1 MVGELGMALLSY
13 AVFLLYH
20 LLILQVILVFVFF
33 FAIVP
38 AFISEI
44 SHISQLRIQL
54 KLNTA
59 LLSTVRVSVRPSQA

>member
-20 LLILQVILVFVFF
+20 LLILQVILVFLNFV
-33 FAIVP
+33 AIVP

-44 SHISQLRIQL
+44 SQTSHFTIKTLQVSLVFI
-54 KLNTA
+54 
-59 LLSTVRVSVRPSQA
+59 LL

>member
-44 SHISQLRIQL
+44 SHILFHI
-54 KLNTA
+54 LNFSGVICLYYVIIVA
-59 LLSTVRVSVRPSQA
+59 FIFF

>member
-33 FAIVP
+33 FAIVA
-38 AFISEI
+38 AFISETHT
-44 SHISQLRIQL
+44 SHFKFQIL
-54 KLNTA
+54 
-59 LLSTVRVSVRPSQA
+59 VSFVFIL

>member
-1 MVGELGMALLSY
+1 MVGEIGMAMLSY

-44 SHISQLRIQL
+44 SHISFHIFNFLGVFCLYYVKIV
-54 KLNTA
+54 A
-59 LLSTVRVSVRPSQA
+59 FIFF

>member
-20 LLILQVILVFVFF
+20 LIILQVILVFVFS

-38 AFISEI
+38 APV
-44 SHISQLRIQL
+44 L
-54 KLNTA
+54 K
-59 LLSTVRVSVRPSQA
+59 RE

>member
-20 LLILQVILVFVFF
+20 LLILQVILVFVLY
-33 FAIVP
+33 FAIVA

-44 SHISQLRIQL
+44 SHTSHFTFQILQ
-54 KLNTA
+54 
-59 LLSTVRVSVRPSQA
+59 VSFAFIM

>member
-1 MVGELGMALLSY
+1 MLGELGMALLSY

-20 LLILQVILVFVFF
+20 LIILQVILVFVIL

-44 SHISQLRIQL
+44 SHMYITFHIS
-54 KLNTA
+54 NP
-59 LLSTVRVSVRPSQA
+59 SVSYVFVL